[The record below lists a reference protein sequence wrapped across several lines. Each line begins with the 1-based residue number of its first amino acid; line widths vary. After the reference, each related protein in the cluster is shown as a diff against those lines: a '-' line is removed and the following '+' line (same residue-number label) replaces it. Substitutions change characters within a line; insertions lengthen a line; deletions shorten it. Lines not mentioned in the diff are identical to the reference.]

1 MKPPLSGK
9 EIGYHTDGAY
19 IPWDLATI
27 WIALDDVTA
36 HSGTLGKRYLPLDGE
51 MDWMDEWIVIISY
64 YILSYIISYLILYN
78 RVRKGIS

>member
-27 WIALDDVTA
+27 WIALDDVGA
-36 HSGTLGKRYLPLDGE
+36 HSGTLGRILYLPFPSL
-51 MDWMDEWIVIISY
+51 
-64 YILSYIISYLILYN
+64 
-78 RVRKGIS
+78 